1 MDARRR
7 LKSGLSSSAPRVPWK
22 VRLPGT
28 DAGVL
33 TDLGVRRK
41 TDVGGTRGILW
52 GILGSIL
59 WGILCPRRPRPTY
72 ASTKRTARAA
82 RQ

>member
-7 LKSGLSSSAPRVPWK
+7 LKSGPSSSAPRVPLK

-33 TDLGVRRK
+33 VDLGVRRK

-52 GILGSIL
+52 GIL
-59 WGILCPRRPRPTY
+59 CPRRPRPTY
-72 ASTKRTARAA
+72 ASTKQTARAA